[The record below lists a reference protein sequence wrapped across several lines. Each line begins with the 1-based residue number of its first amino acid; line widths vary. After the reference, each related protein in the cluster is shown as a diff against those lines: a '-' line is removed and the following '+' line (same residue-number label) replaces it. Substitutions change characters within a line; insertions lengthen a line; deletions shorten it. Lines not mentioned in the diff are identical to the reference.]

1 MSRNVDRS
9 TLGYLGA
16 DFQLKLVKC
25 FFEDQKY
32 FISIQEIVDQNM
44 FSNEHLRRIVGFM
57 KDRYNF
63 NETVTTY
70 FEMETIIRSKVSD
83 AIALEQLLAYIE
95 KIKEMDLVGMDIVEE
110 ESEKFFKQQ
119 NLTKAINKA
128 QDIIKNGDFS
138 NYYTIEDIVKKAL
151 ETNSKQDFGFRLFDN
166 IETDLKEDYR
176 TAIPTGADKLDKAL
190 YGGLGKGE
198 LGVIVAPPG
207 TGKAQPLTSRVLTP
221 NGYKLMGNMRI
232 GDYVIGGDG
241 LPHKVIGVYP
251 QGIRPV
257 YKVEFSNGTS
267 CECDIDHLW
276 NVNSYYQRRTKKY
289 VKISERNKTNGK
301 KKIAVPDNTFRTLSL
316 RQIIDRGIIKHFDGI
331 MHDRYVFKVPT
342 IMPVEFK
349 SQEVEIDPYLVG
361 YYIGDGCYQRQT
373 ITVGV
378 QDKEALYEQL
388 SPILEN
394 DLHPYFY
401 QDKNCWSF
409 NIVGDTRKKCVS
421 MLGIGTSETKEIPE
435 IYLWNNKDIRIAVL
449 QGLMDSDG
457 TVDKR
462 GHSEFSTKSR
472 KLAEQVQFIVRS
484 LGGYASIKEKNT
496 NYFSKKLNE
505 RVDCGLSYRVSITLC
520 DSSIKLFRL
529 ERKQNRLKYR
539 TKYNEQIYITNVE
552 FVRNDYTQCILVDSD
567 EHLYVTEDF
576 IVTHNT
582 SATTGFAANA
592 AITKT
597 EANNYKGYK
606 VLHFFFEDDEVN
618 VRRKYYGFVTD
629 IDACTLSLP
638 DVRPIAIE
646 RLNADTDVR
655 KMLRENIIGERLS
668 TGEIRASEIKNK
680 IRQHIARGFKPDLII
695 IDYFECIKFEKS
707 DIGDSEWSKEGITMR
722 KLESMAKEFDV
733 AMWVP
738 VQGTR
743 DSIGAEIVGL
753 MQAGGS
759 VKKTQIAHV
768 VITFGQTDEM
778 KTQGKLNVFLGKF
791 RAGRIDKNKFLN
803 VYFNNGTCK
812 FDMSDV
818 DDGNELPFE
827 ERQTNRLNEI
837 ARQTKQTYQQK

>member
-1 MSRNVDRS
+1 MGRNVDRS

-32 FISIQEIVDQNM
+32 FMSIQEIVDQNM

-83 AIALEQLLAYIE
+83 AIALEQLLAHIE

-166 IETDLKEDYR
+166 IESDLKEDYR

-207 TGKAQPLTSRVLTP
+207 IGKS
-221 NGYKLMGNMRI
+221 
-232 GDYVIGGDG
+232 
-241 LPHKVIGVYP
+241 
-251 QGIRPV
+251 
-257 YKVEFSNGTS
+257 
-267 CECDIDHLW
+267 
-276 NVNSYYQRRTKKY
+276 
-289 VKISERNKTNGK
+289 
-301 KKIAVPDNTFRTLSL
+301 
-316 RQIIDRGIIKHFDGI
+316 
-331 MHDRYVFKVPT
+331 
-342 IMPVEFK
+342 
-349 SQEVEIDPYLVG
+349 
-361 YYIGDGCYQRQT
+361 
-373 ITVGV
+373 
-378 QDKEALYEQL
+378 
-388 SPILEN
+388 
-394 DLHPYFY
+394 
-401 QDKNCWSF
+401 
-409 NIVGDTRKKCVS
+409 
-421 MLGIGTSETKEIPE
+421 
-435 IYLWNNKDIRIAVL
+435 
-449 QGLMDSDG
+449 
-457 TVDKR
+457 
-462 GHSEFSTKSR
+462 
-472 KLAEQVQFIVRS
+472 
-484 LGGYASIKEKNT
+484 
-496 NYFSKKLNE
+496 
-505 RVDCGLSYRVSITLC
+505 
-520 DSSIKLFRL
+520 
-529 ERKQNRLKYR
+529 
-539 TKYNEQIYITNVE
+539 
-552 FVRNDYTQCILVDSD
+552 
-567 EHLYVTEDF
+567 
-576 IVTHNT
+576 

-592 AITKT
+592 ATTKA
-597 EANNYKGYK
+597 EANNFNGYK
-606 VLHFFFEDDEVN
+606 VLHFFFEDEEVN
-618 VRRKYYGFVTD
+618 IRRKYYGFVTD

-646 RLNADTDVR
+646 RLNADTDVKR
-655 KMLRENIIGERLS
+655 MLRDNIIGERLS
-668 TGEIRASEIKNK
+668 TGEVRASEIKNK
-680 IRQHIARGFKPDLII
+680 IRQYIARGFKPDLII
-695 IDYFECIKFEKS
+695 IDYFECIKYEKS
-707 DIGDSEWSKEGITMR
+707 DVGDSEWSKEGVTMR
-722 KLESMAKEFDV
+722 KLEAMAKEFDV

-768 VITFGQTDEM
+768 VITMGQTDEM
-778 KTQGKLNVFLGKF
+778 KTQGKINMFLGKF

-803 VYFNNGTCK
+803 VYLNNGTCK
-812 FDMSDV
+812 FDMSET
-818 DDGNELPFE
+818 DDGTELPFE

>member
-1 MSRNVDRS
+1 MERPEKGDRS
-9 TLGYLGA
+9 TLGYLGP

-32 FISIQEIVDQNM
+32 FTSIQEIVDQNM

-83 AIALEQLLAYIE
+83 AIALEQLLAHIE

-166 IETDLKEDYR
+166 IESDLKEDYR

-190 YGGLGKGE
+190 YGGLAKGE

-207 TGKAQPLTSRVLTP
+207 IGKS
-221 NGYKLMGNMRI
+221 
-232 GDYVIGGDG
+232 
-241 LPHKVIGVYP
+241 
-251 QGIRPV
+251 
-257 YKVEFSNGTS
+257 
-267 CECDIDHLW
+267 
-276 NVNSYYQRRTKKY
+276 
-289 VKISERNKTNGK
+289 
-301 KKIAVPDNTFRTLSL
+301 
-316 RQIIDRGIIKHFDGI
+316 
-331 MHDRYVFKVPT
+331 
-342 IMPVEFK
+342 
-349 SQEVEIDPYLVG
+349 
-361 YYIGDGCYQRQT
+361 
-373 ITVGV
+373 
-378 QDKEALYEQL
+378 
-388 SPILEN
+388 
-394 DLHPYFY
+394 
-401 QDKNCWSF
+401 
-409 NIVGDTRKKCVS
+409 
-421 MLGIGTSETKEIPE
+421 
-435 IYLWNNKDIRIAVL
+435 
-449 QGLMDSDG
+449 
-457 TVDKR
+457 
-462 GHSEFSTKSR
+462 
-472 KLAEQVQFIVRS
+472 
-484 LGGYASIKEKNT
+484 
-496 NYFSKKLNE
+496 
-505 RVDCGLSYRVSITLC
+505 
-520 DSSIKLFRL
+520 
-529 ERKQNRLKYR
+529 
-539 TKYNEQIYITNVE
+539 
-552 FVRNDYTQCILVDSD
+552 
-567 EHLYVTEDF
+567 
-576 IVTHNT
+576 

-597 EANNYKGYK
+597 EANNFNGYK
-606 VLHFFFEDDEVN
+606 VLHFFFEDEEVN
-618 VRRKYYGFVTD
+618 IRRKYYGFVTD

-638 DVRPIAIE
+638 DIRPIAIE

-655 KMLRENIIGERLS
+655 RMLRDNIIGERLS

-680 IRQHIARGFKPDLII
+680 IRQYIARGFKPDLII

-722 KLESMAKEFDV
+722 KLESMAKEFNV

-778 KTQGKLNVFLGKF
+778 KTQGKINIFLGKF

-803 VYFNNGTCK
+803 VYLNNGTCK
-812 FDMSDV
+812 FDMSET
-818 DDGNELPFE
+818 DDGTDLPFE
-827 ERQTNRLNEI
+827 ERQSNRLNEI

>member
-32 FISIQEIVDQNM
+32 FTSIQEIVDQNM

-83 AIALEQLLAYIE
+83 AIALEQLLAHIE

-151 ETNSKQDFGFRLFDN
+151 ETNSKQDFGFRLFDS
-166 IETDLKEDYR
+166 IESDLKEDYR

-207 TGKAQPLTSRVLTP
+207 TGK
-221 NGYKLMGNMRI
+221 
-232 GDYVIGGDG
+232 
-241 LPHKVIGVYP
+241 
-251 QGIRPV
+251 
-257 YKVEFSNGTS
+257 
-267 CECDIDHLW
+267 
-276 NVNSYYQRRTKKY
+276 
-289 VKISERNKTNGK
+289 
-301 KKIAVPDNTFRTLSL
+301 
-316 RQIIDRGIIKHFDGI
+316 
-331 MHDRYVFKVPT
+331 
-342 IMPVEFK
+342 
-349 SQEVEIDPYLVG
+349 
-361 YYIGDGCYQRQT
+361 
-373 ITVGV
+373 
-378 QDKEALYEQL
+378 
-388 SPILEN
+388 
-394 DLHPYFY
+394 
-401 QDKNCWSF
+401 
-409 NIVGDTRKKCVS
+409 
-421 MLGIGTSETKEIPE
+421 
-435 IYLWNNKDIRIAVL
+435 
-449 QGLMDSDG
+449 
-457 TVDKR
+457 
-462 GHSEFSTKSR
+462 
-472 KLAEQVQFIVRS
+472 
-484 LGGYASIKEKNT
+484 
-496 NYFSKKLNE
+496 
-505 RVDCGLSYRVSITLC
+505 
-520 DSSIKLFRL
+520 
-529 ERKQNRLKYR
+529 
-539 TKYNEQIYITNVE
+539 
-552 FVRNDYTQCILVDSD
+552 
-567 EHLYVTEDF
+567 
-576 IVTHNT
+576 T

-597 EANNYKGYK
+597 EANNYNGYK

-646 RLNADTDVR
+646 RLNANTDVR
-655 KMLRENIIGERLS
+655 RMLRENIIGERLS

-707 DIGDSEWSKEGITMR
+707 DVGDSEWSKEGITMR

-738 VQGTR
+738 VQGPR

-812 FDMSDV
+812 FDMSDA

>member
-9 TLGYLGA
+9 TLGYLGP

-32 FISIQEIVDQNM
+32 FTSIQEIVDQNM

-70 FEMETIIRSKVSD
+70 FEMETIVRSKVSD
-83 AIALEQLLAYIE
+83 AIALEQLLAHIE
-95 KIKEMDLVGMDIVEE
+95 KIKEMDLAGMDIVEE

-166 IETDLKEDYR
+166 IESDLKEDYR

-190 YGGLGKGE
+190 YGGLAKGE

-207 TGKAQPLTSRVLTP
+207 IGKS
-221 NGYKLMGNMRI
+221 
-232 GDYVIGGDG
+232 
-241 LPHKVIGVYP
+241 
-251 QGIRPV
+251 
-257 YKVEFSNGTS
+257 
-267 CECDIDHLW
+267 
-276 NVNSYYQRRTKKY
+276 
-289 VKISERNKTNGK
+289 
-301 KKIAVPDNTFRTLSL
+301 
-316 RQIIDRGIIKHFDGI
+316 
-331 MHDRYVFKVPT
+331 
-342 IMPVEFK
+342 
-349 SQEVEIDPYLVG
+349 
-361 YYIGDGCYQRQT
+361 
-373 ITVGV
+373 
-378 QDKEALYEQL
+378 
-388 SPILEN
+388 
-394 DLHPYFY
+394 
-401 QDKNCWSF
+401 
-409 NIVGDTRKKCVS
+409 
-421 MLGIGTSETKEIPE
+421 
-435 IYLWNNKDIRIAVL
+435 
-449 QGLMDSDG
+449 
-457 TVDKR
+457 
-462 GHSEFSTKSR
+462 
-472 KLAEQVQFIVRS
+472 
-484 LGGYASIKEKNT
+484 
-496 NYFSKKLNE
+496 
-505 RVDCGLSYRVSITLC
+505 
-520 DSSIKLFRL
+520 
-529 ERKQNRLKYR
+529 
-539 TKYNEQIYITNVE
+539 
-552 FVRNDYTQCILVDSD
+552 
-567 EHLYVTEDF
+567 
-576 IVTHNT
+576 

-597 EANNYKGYK
+597 EANNFNGYK
-606 VLHFFFEDDEVN
+606 VLHFFFEDEEVN
-618 VRRKYYGFVTD
+618 IRRKYYGFVTD

-638 DVRPIAIE
+638 DIRPIAIE

-655 KMLRENIIGERLS
+655 RMLRDNIIGERLS

-680 IRQHIARGFKPDLII
+680 IRQYIARGFKPDLII

-722 KLESMAKEFDV
+722 KLESMAKEFNV

-778 KTQGKLNVFLGKF
+778 KTQGKINIFLGKF

-803 VYFNNGTCK
+803 VYLNNGTCK
-812 FDMSDV
+812 FDMSET
-818 DDGNELPFE
+818 DDGTDLPFE
-827 ERQTNRLNEI
+827 ERQSNRLNEI

>member
-9 TLGYLGA
+9 TLGYLGP

-32 FISIQEIVDQNM
+32 FTSIQEIVDQNM

-83 AIALEQLLAYIE
+83 AIALEQLLAHIE

-166 IETDLKEDYR
+166 IESDLKEDYR

-190 YGGLGKGE
+190 YGGLAKGE

-207 TGKAQPLTSRVLTP
+207 IGKS
-221 NGYKLMGNMRI
+221 
-232 GDYVIGGDG
+232 
-241 LPHKVIGVYP
+241 
-251 QGIRPV
+251 
-257 YKVEFSNGTS
+257 
-267 CECDIDHLW
+267 
-276 NVNSYYQRRTKKY
+276 
-289 VKISERNKTNGK
+289 
-301 KKIAVPDNTFRTLSL
+301 
-316 RQIIDRGIIKHFDGI
+316 
-331 MHDRYVFKVPT
+331 
-342 IMPVEFK
+342 
-349 SQEVEIDPYLVG
+349 
-361 YYIGDGCYQRQT
+361 
-373 ITVGV
+373 
-378 QDKEALYEQL
+378 
-388 SPILEN
+388 
-394 DLHPYFY
+394 
-401 QDKNCWSF
+401 
-409 NIVGDTRKKCVS
+409 
-421 MLGIGTSETKEIPE
+421 
-435 IYLWNNKDIRIAVL
+435 
-449 QGLMDSDG
+449 
-457 TVDKR
+457 
-462 GHSEFSTKSR
+462 
-472 KLAEQVQFIVRS
+472 
-484 LGGYASIKEKNT
+484 
-496 NYFSKKLNE
+496 
-505 RVDCGLSYRVSITLC
+505 
-520 DSSIKLFRL
+520 
-529 ERKQNRLKYR
+529 
-539 TKYNEQIYITNVE
+539 
-552 FVRNDYTQCILVDSD
+552 
-567 EHLYVTEDF
+567 
-576 IVTHNT
+576 

-597 EANNYKGYK
+597 EANNFNGYK
-606 VLHFFFEDDEVN
+606 VLHFFFEDEEVN
-618 VRRKYYGFVTD
+618 IRRKYYGFVTD

-638 DVRPIAIE
+638 DIRPIAIE

-655 KMLRENIIGERLS
+655 RMLRDNIIGERLS

-680 IRQHIARGFKPDLII
+680 IRQYIARGFKPDLII

-722 KLESMAKEFDV
+722 KLESMAKEFNV

-778 KTQGKLNVFLGKF
+778 KIQGKINIFLGKF

-803 VYFNNGTCK
+803 VYLNNGTCK
-812 FDMSDV
+812 FDMSET
-818 DDGNELPFE
+818 DDGTDLPFE
-827 ERQTNRLNEI
+827 ERQSNRLNEI

>member
-9 TLGYLGA
+9 TLGYLGP

-32 FISIQEIVDQNM
+32 FTSIQEIVDQNM

-83 AIALEQLLAYIE
+83 AIALEQLLAHIE
-95 KIKEMDLVGMDIVEE
+95 KIKEMDLAGMDIVEE

-166 IETDLKEDYR
+166 IESDLKEDYR

-190 YGGLGKGE
+190 YGGLAKGE

-207 TGKAQPLTSRVLTP
+207 IGKS
-221 NGYKLMGNMRI
+221 
-232 GDYVIGGDG
+232 
-241 LPHKVIGVYP
+241 
-251 QGIRPV
+251 
-257 YKVEFSNGTS
+257 
-267 CECDIDHLW
+267 
-276 NVNSYYQRRTKKY
+276 
-289 VKISERNKTNGK
+289 
-301 KKIAVPDNTFRTLSL
+301 
-316 RQIIDRGIIKHFDGI
+316 
-331 MHDRYVFKVPT
+331 
-342 IMPVEFK
+342 
-349 SQEVEIDPYLVG
+349 
-361 YYIGDGCYQRQT
+361 
-373 ITVGV
+373 
-378 QDKEALYEQL
+378 
-388 SPILEN
+388 
-394 DLHPYFY
+394 
-401 QDKNCWSF
+401 
-409 NIVGDTRKKCVS
+409 
-421 MLGIGTSETKEIPE
+421 
-435 IYLWNNKDIRIAVL
+435 
-449 QGLMDSDG
+449 
-457 TVDKR
+457 
-462 GHSEFSTKSR
+462 
-472 KLAEQVQFIVRS
+472 
-484 LGGYASIKEKNT
+484 
-496 NYFSKKLNE
+496 
-505 RVDCGLSYRVSITLC
+505 
-520 DSSIKLFRL
+520 
-529 ERKQNRLKYR
+529 
-539 TKYNEQIYITNVE
+539 
-552 FVRNDYTQCILVDSD
+552 
-567 EHLYVTEDF
+567 
-576 IVTHNT
+576 

-597 EANNYKGYK
+597 EANTFNGYK
-606 VLHFFFEDDEVN
+606 VLHFFFEDEEVN
-618 VRRKYYGFVTD
+618 IRRKYYGFVTD

-638 DVRPIAIE
+638 DIRPIAIE

-655 KMLRENIIGERLS
+655 RMLRDNIIGERLS

-680 IRQHIARGFKPDLII
+680 IRQYIARGFKPDLII
-695 IDYFECIKFEKS
+695 IDYFECIKFQKS

-722 KLESMAKEFDV
+722 KLESMAKEFNV

-778 KTQGKLNVFLGKF
+778 KTQGKINIFLGKF

-803 VYFNNGTCK
+803 VYLNNGTCK
-812 FDMSDV
+812 FDMSET
-818 DDGNELPFE
+818 DDGTDLPFE
-827 ERQTNRLNEI
+827 ERQSNRLNEI

>member
-32 FISIQEIVDQNM
+32 FTSIQEIVDQNM

-83 AIALEQLLAYIE
+83 AIALEQLLAHIE

-151 ETNSKQDFGFRLFDN
+151 ETNSKQDFGFRLFDS
-166 IETDLKEDYR
+166 IESDLKEDYR

-207 TGKAQPLTSRVLTP
+207 TGK
-221 NGYKLMGNMRI
+221 
-232 GDYVIGGDG
+232 
-241 LPHKVIGVYP
+241 
-251 QGIRPV
+251 
-257 YKVEFSNGTS
+257 
-267 CECDIDHLW
+267 
-276 NVNSYYQRRTKKY
+276 
-289 VKISERNKTNGK
+289 
-301 KKIAVPDNTFRTLSL
+301 
-316 RQIIDRGIIKHFDGI
+316 
-331 MHDRYVFKVPT
+331 
-342 IMPVEFK
+342 
-349 SQEVEIDPYLVG
+349 
-361 YYIGDGCYQRQT
+361 
-373 ITVGV
+373 
-378 QDKEALYEQL
+378 
-388 SPILEN
+388 
-394 DLHPYFY
+394 
-401 QDKNCWSF
+401 
-409 NIVGDTRKKCVS
+409 
-421 MLGIGTSETKEIPE
+421 
-435 IYLWNNKDIRIAVL
+435 
-449 QGLMDSDG
+449 
-457 TVDKR
+457 
-462 GHSEFSTKSR
+462 
-472 KLAEQVQFIVRS
+472 
-484 LGGYASIKEKNT
+484 
-496 NYFSKKLNE
+496 
-505 RVDCGLSYRVSITLC
+505 
-520 DSSIKLFRL
+520 
-529 ERKQNRLKYR
+529 
-539 TKYNEQIYITNVE
+539 
-552 FVRNDYTQCILVDSD
+552 
-567 EHLYVTEDF
+567 
-576 IVTHNT
+576 T

-597 EANNYKGYK
+597 EANNYNGYK

-646 RLNADTDVR
+646 RLNANTDVR
-655 KMLRENIIGERLS
+655 RMLRENIIGERLS

-707 DIGDSEWSKEGITMR
+707 DVGDSEWSKEGITMR

-812 FDMSDV
+812 FDMSDA

>member
-9 TLGYLGA
+9 TLGYLGP

-32 FISIQEIVDQNM
+32 FTSIQEIVDQNM

-83 AIALEQLLAYIE
+83 AIALEQLLAHIE

-166 IETDLKEDYR
+166 IESDLKEDYR

-190 YGGLGKGE
+190 YGGLAKGE

-207 TGKAQPLTSRVLTP
+207 IGKS
-221 NGYKLMGNMRI
+221 
-232 GDYVIGGDG
+232 
-241 LPHKVIGVYP
+241 
-251 QGIRPV
+251 
-257 YKVEFSNGTS
+257 
-267 CECDIDHLW
+267 
-276 NVNSYYQRRTKKY
+276 
-289 VKISERNKTNGK
+289 
-301 KKIAVPDNTFRTLSL
+301 
-316 RQIIDRGIIKHFDGI
+316 
-331 MHDRYVFKVPT
+331 
-342 IMPVEFK
+342 
-349 SQEVEIDPYLVG
+349 
-361 YYIGDGCYQRQT
+361 
-373 ITVGV
+373 
-378 QDKEALYEQL
+378 
-388 SPILEN
+388 
-394 DLHPYFY
+394 
-401 QDKNCWSF
+401 
-409 NIVGDTRKKCVS
+409 
-421 MLGIGTSETKEIPE
+421 
-435 IYLWNNKDIRIAVL
+435 
-449 QGLMDSDG
+449 
-457 TVDKR
+457 
-462 GHSEFSTKSR
+462 
-472 KLAEQVQFIVRS
+472 
-484 LGGYASIKEKNT
+484 
-496 NYFSKKLNE
+496 
-505 RVDCGLSYRVSITLC
+505 
-520 DSSIKLFRL
+520 
-529 ERKQNRLKYR
+529 
-539 TKYNEQIYITNVE
+539 
-552 FVRNDYTQCILVDSD
+552 
-567 EHLYVTEDF
+567 
-576 IVTHNT
+576 

-597 EANNYKGYK
+597 ETNNFNGYK
-606 VLHFFFEDDEVN
+606 VLHFFFEDEEVN
-618 VRRKYYGFVTD
+618 IRRKYYGFVTD

-638 DVRPIAIE
+638 DIRPIAIE

-655 KMLRENIIGERLS
+655 RMLRDNIIGERLS

-680 IRQHIARGFKPDLII
+680 IRQYIARGFKPDLII

-722 KLESMAKEFDV
+722 KLESMAKEFNV

-778 KTQGKLNVFLGKF
+778 KTQGKINVFLGKF

-803 VYFNNGTCK
+803 VYLNNGTCK
-812 FDMSDV
+812 FDMSET
-818 DDGNELPFE
+818 DDGTDLPFE
-827 ERQTNRLNEI
+827 ERQSNRLNEI

>member
-9 TLGYLGA
+9 TLGYLGP

-32 FISIQEIVDQNM
+32 FTSIQEIVDQNM

-83 AIALEQLLAYIE
+83 AIALEQLLAHIE
-95 KIKEMDLVGMDIVEE
+95 KIKEMDLAGMDIVEE

-138 NYYTIEDIVKKAL
+138 NYYAIEDIVKKAL

-166 IETDLKEDYR
+166 IESDLKEDYR

-190 YGGLGKGE
+190 YGGLAKGE

-207 TGKAQPLTSRVLTP
+207 IGKS
-221 NGYKLMGNMRI
+221 
-232 GDYVIGGDG
+232 
-241 LPHKVIGVYP
+241 
-251 QGIRPV
+251 
-257 YKVEFSNGTS
+257 
-267 CECDIDHLW
+267 
-276 NVNSYYQRRTKKY
+276 
-289 VKISERNKTNGK
+289 
-301 KKIAVPDNTFRTLSL
+301 
-316 RQIIDRGIIKHFDGI
+316 
-331 MHDRYVFKVPT
+331 
-342 IMPVEFK
+342 
-349 SQEVEIDPYLVG
+349 
-361 YYIGDGCYQRQT
+361 
-373 ITVGV
+373 
-378 QDKEALYEQL
+378 
-388 SPILEN
+388 
-394 DLHPYFY
+394 
-401 QDKNCWSF
+401 
-409 NIVGDTRKKCVS
+409 
-421 MLGIGTSETKEIPE
+421 
-435 IYLWNNKDIRIAVL
+435 
-449 QGLMDSDG
+449 
-457 TVDKR
+457 
-462 GHSEFSTKSR
+462 
-472 KLAEQVQFIVRS
+472 
-484 LGGYASIKEKNT
+484 
-496 NYFSKKLNE
+496 
-505 RVDCGLSYRVSITLC
+505 
-520 DSSIKLFRL
+520 
-529 ERKQNRLKYR
+529 
-539 TKYNEQIYITNVE
+539 
-552 FVRNDYTQCILVDSD
+552 
-567 EHLYVTEDF
+567 
-576 IVTHNT
+576 

-597 EANNYKGYK
+597 EANNFNGYK
-606 VLHFFFEDDEVN
+606 VLHFFFEDEEVN
-618 VRRKYYGFVTD
+618 IRRKYYGFVTD

-638 DVRPIAIE
+638 DIRPIAIE

-655 KMLRENIIGERLS
+655 RMLRDNIIGERLS

-680 IRQHIARGFKPDLII
+680 IRQYIARGFKPDLII

-722 KLESMAKEFDV
+722 KLESMAKEFNV

-778 KTQGKLNVFLGKF
+778 KTQGKINIFLGKF

-803 VYFNNGTCK
+803 VYLNNGTCK
-812 FDMSDV
+812 FDMSET
-818 DDGNELPFE
+818 DDGTDLPFE
-827 ERQTNRLNEI
+827 ERQSNRLNEI

>member
-32 FISIQEIVDQNM
+32 FISIQEIIDQNM

-151 ETNSKQDFGFRLFDN
+151 ETNSKQDFGFRLFEN

-207 TGKAQPLTSRVLTP
+207 TGK
-221 NGYKLMGNMRI
+221 
-232 GDYVIGGDG
+232 
-241 LPHKVIGVYP
+241 
-251 QGIRPV
+251 
-257 YKVEFSNGTS
+257 
-267 CECDIDHLW
+267 
-276 NVNSYYQRRTKKY
+276 
-289 VKISERNKTNGK
+289 
-301 KKIAVPDNTFRTLSL
+301 
-316 RQIIDRGIIKHFDGI
+316 
-331 MHDRYVFKVPT
+331 
-342 IMPVEFK
+342 
-349 SQEVEIDPYLVG
+349 
-361 YYIGDGCYQRQT
+361 
-373 ITVGV
+373 
-378 QDKEALYEQL
+378 
-388 SPILEN
+388 
-394 DLHPYFY
+394 
-401 QDKNCWSF
+401 
-409 NIVGDTRKKCVS
+409 
-421 MLGIGTSETKEIPE
+421 
-435 IYLWNNKDIRIAVL
+435 
-449 QGLMDSDG
+449 
-457 TVDKR
+457 
-462 GHSEFSTKSR
+462 
-472 KLAEQVQFIVRS
+472 
-484 LGGYASIKEKNT
+484 
-496 NYFSKKLNE
+496 
-505 RVDCGLSYRVSITLC
+505 
-520 DSSIKLFRL
+520 
-529 ERKQNRLKYR
+529 
-539 TKYNEQIYITNVE
+539 
-552 FVRNDYTQCILVDSD
+552 
-567 EHLYVTEDF
+567 
-576 IVTHNT
+576 T

-597 EANNYKGYK
+597 EANNYNGYK

>member
-9 TLGYLGA
+9 TLGYLGP

-32 FISIQEIVDQNM
+32 FTSIQEIVDQNM

-83 AIALEQLLAYIE
+83 AIALEQLLAHIE

-166 IETDLKEDYR
+166 IESDLKEDYR

-190 YGGLGKGE
+190 YGGLAKGE

-207 TGKAQPLTSRVLTP
+207 IGKS
-221 NGYKLMGNMRI
+221 
-232 GDYVIGGDG
+232 
-241 LPHKVIGVYP
+241 
-251 QGIRPV
+251 
-257 YKVEFSNGTS
+257 
-267 CECDIDHLW
+267 
-276 NVNSYYQRRTKKY
+276 
-289 VKISERNKTNGK
+289 
-301 KKIAVPDNTFRTLSL
+301 
-316 RQIIDRGIIKHFDGI
+316 
-331 MHDRYVFKVPT
+331 
-342 IMPVEFK
+342 
-349 SQEVEIDPYLVG
+349 
-361 YYIGDGCYQRQT
+361 
-373 ITVGV
+373 
-378 QDKEALYEQL
+378 
-388 SPILEN
+388 
-394 DLHPYFY
+394 
-401 QDKNCWSF
+401 
-409 NIVGDTRKKCVS
+409 
-421 MLGIGTSETKEIPE
+421 
-435 IYLWNNKDIRIAVL
+435 
-449 QGLMDSDG
+449 
-457 TVDKR
+457 
-462 GHSEFSTKSR
+462 
-472 KLAEQVQFIVRS
+472 
-484 LGGYASIKEKNT
+484 
-496 NYFSKKLNE
+496 
-505 RVDCGLSYRVSITLC
+505 
-520 DSSIKLFRL
+520 
-529 ERKQNRLKYR
+529 
-539 TKYNEQIYITNVE
+539 
-552 FVRNDYTQCILVDSD
+552 
-567 EHLYVTEDF
+567 
-576 IVTHNT
+576 

-597 EANNYKGYK
+597 EANNFNGYK
-606 VLHFFFEDDEVN
+606 VLHFFFEDEEVN
-618 VRRKYYGFVTD
+618 IRRKYYGFVTD

-638 DVRPIAIE
+638 DIRPIAIE

-655 KMLRENIIGERLS
+655 RMLRDNIIGERLS
-668 TGEIRASEIKNK
+668 TGEIRASDIKNK
-680 IRQHIARGFKPDLII
+680 IRQYIARGFKPDLII

-722 KLESMAKEFDV
+722 KLESMAKEFNV

-778 KTQGKLNVFLGKF
+778 KTQGKINIFLGKF

-803 VYFNNGTCK
+803 VYLNNGTCK
-812 FDMSDV
+812 FDMSET
-818 DDGNELPFE
+818 DDGTDLPFE
-827 ERQTNRLNEI
+827 ERQSNRLNEI

>member
-1 MSRNVDRS
+1 MSCNVDRS
-9 TLGYLGA
+9 TLGYLGP

-32 FISIQEIVDQNM
+32 FTSIQEIVDQNM

-83 AIALEQLLAYIE
+83 AIALEQLLAHIE

-166 IETDLKEDYR
+166 IESDLKEDYR

-190 YGGLGKGE
+190 YGGLAKGE

-207 TGKAQPLTSRVLTP
+207 IGKS
-221 NGYKLMGNMRI
+221 
-232 GDYVIGGDG
+232 
-241 LPHKVIGVYP
+241 
-251 QGIRPV
+251 
-257 YKVEFSNGTS
+257 
-267 CECDIDHLW
+267 
-276 NVNSYYQRRTKKY
+276 
-289 VKISERNKTNGK
+289 
-301 KKIAVPDNTFRTLSL
+301 
-316 RQIIDRGIIKHFDGI
+316 
-331 MHDRYVFKVPT
+331 
-342 IMPVEFK
+342 
-349 SQEVEIDPYLVG
+349 
-361 YYIGDGCYQRQT
+361 
-373 ITVGV
+373 
-378 QDKEALYEQL
+378 
-388 SPILEN
+388 
-394 DLHPYFY
+394 
-401 QDKNCWSF
+401 
-409 NIVGDTRKKCVS
+409 
-421 MLGIGTSETKEIPE
+421 
-435 IYLWNNKDIRIAVL
+435 
-449 QGLMDSDG
+449 
-457 TVDKR
+457 
-462 GHSEFSTKSR
+462 
-472 KLAEQVQFIVRS
+472 
-484 LGGYASIKEKNT
+484 
-496 NYFSKKLNE
+496 
-505 RVDCGLSYRVSITLC
+505 
-520 DSSIKLFRL
+520 
-529 ERKQNRLKYR
+529 
-539 TKYNEQIYITNVE
+539 
-552 FVRNDYTQCILVDSD
+552 
-567 EHLYVTEDF
+567 
-576 IVTHNT
+576 

-597 EANNYKGYK
+597 EANNFNGYK
-606 VLHFFFEDDEVN
+606 VLHFFFEDEEVN
-618 VRRKYYGFVTD
+618 IRRKYYGFVTD

-638 DVRPIAIE
+638 DIRPIAIE

-655 KMLRENIIGERLS
+655 RMLRDNIIGERLS

-680 IRQHIARGFKPDLII
+680 IRQYIARGFKPDLII

-722 KLESMAKEFDV
+722 KLESMAKEFNV

-778 KTQGKLNVFLGKF
+778 KTQGKINIFLGKF

-803 VYFNNGTCK
+803 VYLNNGTCK
-812 FDMSDV
+812 FDMSET
-818 DDGNELPFE
+818 DDGTDLPFE
-827 ERQTNRLNEI
+827 ERQSNRLNEI

>member
-9 TLGYLGA
+9 TLGYLGP

-32 FISIQEIVDQNM
+32 FTSIQEIVDQNM

-63 NETVTTY
+63 TETVTTY

-83 AIALEQLLAYIE
+83 AIALEQLLAHIE

-166 IETDLKEDYR
+166 IESDLKEDYR

-190 YGGLGKGE
+190 YGGLAKGE

-207 TGKAQPLTSRVLTP
+207 IGKS
-221 NGYKLMGNMRI
+221 
-232 GDYVIGGDG
+232 
-241 LPHKVIGVYP
+241 
-251 QGIRPV
+251 
-257 YKVEFSNGTS
+257 
-267 CECDIDHLW
+267 
-276 NVNSYYQRRTKKY
+276 
-289 VKISERNKTNGK
+289 
-301 KKIAVPDNTFRTLSL
+301 
-316 RQIIDRGIIKHFDGI
+316 
-331 MHDRYVFKVPT
+331 
-342 IMPVEFK
+342 
-349 SQEVEIDPYLVG
+349 
-361 YYIGDGCYQRQT
+361 
-373 ITVGV
+373 
-378 QDKEALYEQL
+378 
-388 SPILEN
+388 
-394 DLHPYFY
+394 
-401 QDKNCWSF
+401 
-409 NIVGDTRKKCVS
+409 
-421 MLGIGTSETKEIPE
+421 
-435 IYLWNNKDIRIAVL
+435 
-449 QGLMDSDG
+449 
-457 TVDKR
+457 
-462 GHSEFSTKSR
+462 
-472 KLAEQVQFIVRS
+472 
-484 LGGYASIKEKNT
+484 
-496 NYFSKKLNE
+496 
-505 RVDCGLSYRVSITLC
+505 
-520 DSSIKLFRL
+520 
-529 ERKQNRLKYR
+529 
-539 TKYNEQIYITNVE
+539 
-552 FVRNDYTQCILVDSD
+552 
-567 EHLYVTEDF
+567 
-576 IVTHNT
+576 

-597 EANNYKGYK
+597 EANNFNGYK
-606 VLHFFFEDDEVN
+606 VLHFFFEDEEVN
-618 VRRKYYGFVTD
+618 IRRKYYGFVTD

-638 DVRPIAIE
+638 DIRPIAIE

-655 KMLRENIIGERLS
+655 RMLRDNIIGERLS

-680 IRQHIARGFKPDLII
+680 IRQYIARGFKPDLII

-722 KLESMAKEFDV
+722 KLESMAKEFNV

-778 KTQGKLNVFLGKF
+778 KTQGKINIFLGKF

-803 VYFNNGTCK
+803 VYLNNGTCK
-812 FDMSDV
+812 FDMSET
-818 DDGNELPFE
+818 DDGTDLPFE
-827 ERQTNRLNEI
+827 ERQSNRLNEI

>member
-32 FISIQEIVDQNM
+32 FTSIQEIVDQNM

-83 AIALEQLLAYIE
+83 AIALEQLLAHLE

-207 TGKAQPLTSRVLTP
+207 TGK
-221 NGYKLMGNMRI
+221 
-232 GDYVIGGDG
+232 
-241 LPHKVIGVYP
+241 
-251 QGIRPV
+251 
-257 YKVEFSNGTS
+257 
-267 CECDIDHLW
+267 
-276 NVNSYYQRRTKKY
+276 
-289 VKISERNKTNGK
+289 
-301 KKIAVPDNTFRTLSL
+301 
-316 RQIIDRGIIKHFDGI
+316 
-331 MHDRYVFKVPT
+331 
-342 IMPVEFK
+342 
-349 SQEVEIDPYLVG
+349 
-361 YYIGDGCYQRQT
+361 
-373 ITVGV
+373 
-378 QDKEALYEQL
+378 
-388 SPILEN
+388 
-394 DLHPYFY
+394 
-401 QDKNCWSF
+401 
-409 NIVGDTRKKCVS
+409 
-421 MLGIGTSETKEIPE
+421 
-435 IYLWNNKDIRIAVL
+435 
-449 QGLMDSDG
+449 
-457 TVDKR
+457 
-462 GHSEFSTKSR
+462 
-472 KLAEQVQFIVRS
+472 
-484 LGGYASIKEKNT
+484 
-496 NYFSKKLNE
+496 
-505 RVDCGLSYRVSITLC
+505 
-520 DSSIKLFRL
+520 
-529 ERKQNRLKYR
+529 
-539 TKYNEQIYITNVE
+539 
-552 FVRNDYTQCILVDSD
+552 
-567 EHLYVTEDF
+567 
-576 IVTHNT
+576 T

-597 EANNYKGYK
+597 EANNYNGYK

-707 DIGDSEWSKEGITMR
+707 DVGDSEWSKEGITMR

-812 FDMSDV
+812 FDMSDA

-827 ERQTNRLNEI
+827 EKQTNRLNEI

>member
-1 MSRNVDRS
+1 MGRNVDRS
-9 TLGYLGA
+9 TLGYLGV

-32 FISIQEIVDQNM
+32 FTSIQEIIDQNM

-83 AIALEQLLAYIE
+83 AIALEQLLAHLE

-166 IETDLKEDYR
+166 IESDLKEDYR

-207 TGKAQPLTSRVLTP
+207 IGKS
-221 NGYKLMGNMRI
+221 
-232 GDYVIGGDG
+232 
-241 LPHKVIGVYP
+241 
-251 QGIRPV
+251 
-257 YKVEFSNGTS
+257 
-267 CECDIDHLW
+267 
-276 NVNSYYQRRTKKY
+276 
-289 VKISERNKTNGK
+289 
-301 KKIAVPDNTFRTLSL
+301 
-316 RQIIDRGIIKHFDGI
+316 
-331 MHDRYVFKVPT
+331 
-342 IMPVEFK
+342 
-349 SQEVEIDPYLVG
+349 
-361 YYIGDGCYQRQT
+361 
-373 ITVGV
+373 
-378 QDKEALYEQL
+378 
-388 SPILEN
+388 
-394 DLHPYFY
+394 
-401 QDKNCWSF
+401 
-409 NIVGDTRKKCVS
+409 
-421 MLGIGTSETKEIPE
+421 
-435 IYLWNNKDIRIAVL
+435 
-449 QGLMDSDG
+449 
-457 TVDKR
+457 
-462 GHSEFSTKSR
+462 
-472 KLAEQVQFIVRS
+472 
-484 LGGYASIKEKNT
+484 
-496 NYFSKKLNE
+496 
-505 RVDCGLSYRVSITLC
+505 
-520 DSSIKLFRL
+520 
-529 ERKQNRLKYR
+529 
-539 TKYNEQIYITNVE
+539 
-552 FVRNDYTQCILVDSD
+552 
-567 EHLYVTEDF
+567 
-576 IVTHNT
+576 

-597 EANNYKGYK
+597 EANNFNGYK
-606 VLHFFFEDDEVN
+606 VLHFFFEDEEVN
-618 VRRKYYGFVTD
+618 IRRKYYGFVTD

-646 RLNADTDVR
+646 RLNADTDVKR
-655 KMLRENIIGERLS
+655 MLRENIIGERLS

-680 IRQHIARGFKPDLII
+680 IRQYIARGFKPDLVI

-707 DIGDSEWSKEGITMR
+707 DVGDSEWSKEGITMR

-778 KTQGKLNVFLGKF
+778 KTQGKINVFLGKF

-803 VYFNNGTCK
+803 VYLNNGTCK
-812 FDMSDV
+812 FDMSET
-818 DDGNELPFE
+818 DDGTDLPFE

>member
-9 TLGYLGA
+9 TLGYLGP

-32 FISIQEIVDQNM
+32 FTSIQEIVDQNM

-83 AIALEQLLAYIE
+83 AIALEQLLAHIE
-95 KIKEMDLVGMDIVEE
+95 KIKEMDLAGMDIVEE

-166 IETDLKEDYR
+166 IESDLKEDYR

-190 YGGLGKGE
+190 YGGLAKGE

-207 TGKAQPLTSRVLTP
+207 IGKS
-221 NGYKLMGNMRI
+221 
-232 GDYVIGGDG
+232 
-241 LPHKVIGVYP
+241 
-251 QGIRPV
+251 
-257 YKVEFSNGTS
+257 
-267 CECDIDHLW
+267 
-276 NVNSYYQRRTKKY
+276 
-289 VKISERNKTNGK
+289 
-301 KKIAVPDNTFRTLSL
+301 
-316 RQIIDRGIIKHFDGI
+316 
-331 MHDRYVFKVPT
+331 
-342 IMPVEFK
+342 
-349 SQEVEIDPYLVG
+349 
-361 YYIGDGCYQRQT
+361 
-373 ITVGV
+373 
-378 QDKEALYEQL
+378 
-388 SPILEN
+388 
-394 DLHPYFY
+394 
-401 QDKNCWSF
+401 
-409 NIVGDTRKKCVS
+409 
-421 MLGIGTSETKEIPE
+421 
-435 IYLWNNKDIRIAVL
+435 
-449 QGLMDSDG
+449 
-457 TVDKR
+457 
-462 GHSEFSTKSR
+462 
-472 KLAEQVQFIVRS
+472 
-484 LGGYASIKEKNT
+484 
-496 NYFSKKLNE
+496 
-505 RVDCGLSYRVSITLC
+505 
-520 DSSIKLFRL
+520 
-529 ERKQNRLKYR
+529 
-539 TKYNEQIYITNVE
+539 
-552 FVRNDYTQCILVDSD
+552 
-567 EHLYVTEDF
+567 
-576 IVTHNT
+576 

-597 EANNYKGYK
+597 EANNFNGYK
-606 VLHFFFEDDEVN
+606 VLHFFFEDEEVN
-618 VRRKYYGFVTD
+618 IRRKYYGFVTD

-638 DVRPIAIE
+638 DIRPIAIE

-655 KMLRENIIGERLS
+655 RMLRDNIIGERLS

-680 IRQHIARGFKPDLII
+680 IRQYIARGFKPDLII

-722 KLESMAKEFDV
+722 KLESMAKEFNV

-778 KTQGKLNVFLGKF
+778 KTQGKINIFLGKF

-803 VYFNNGTCK
+803 VYLNNGTCK
-812 FDMSDV
+812 FDMSET
-818 DDGNELPFE
+818 DDGTDLPFE
-827 ERQTNRLNEI
+827 ERQSNRLNEI

>member
-9 TLGYLGA
+9 TLGYLGP

-32 FISIQEIVDQNM
+32 FTSIQEIVDQNM

-83 AIALEQLLAYIE
+83 AIALEQLLAHIE

-166 IETDLKEDYR
+166 IESDLKEDYR

-190 YGGLGKGE
+190 YGGLAKGE

-207 TGKAQPLTSRVLTP
+207 IGKS
-221 NGYKLMGNMRI
+221 
-232 GDYVIGGDG
+232 
-241 LPHKVIGVYP
+241 
-251 QGIRPV
+251 
-257 YKVEFSNGTS
+257 
-267 CECDIDHLW
+267 
-276 NVNSYYQRRTKKY
+276 
-289 VKISERNKTNGK
+289 
-301 KKIAVPDNTFRTLSL
+301 
-316 RQIIDRGIIKHFDGI
+316 
-331 MHDRYVFKVPT
+331 
-342 IMPVEFK
+342 
-349 SQEVEIDPYLVG
+349 
-361 YYIGDGCYQRQT
+361 
-373 ITVGV
+373 
-378 QDKEALYEQL
+378 
-388 SPILEN
+388 
-394 DLHPYFY
+394 
-401 QDKNCWSF
+401 
-409 NIVGDTRKKCVS
+409 
-421 MLGIGTSETKEIPE
+421 
-435 IYLWNNKDIRIAVL
+435 
-449 QGLMDSDG
+449 
-457 TVDKR
+457 
-462 GHSEFSTKSR
+462 
-472 KLAEQVQFIVRS
+472 
-484 LGGYASIKEKNT
+484 
-496 NYFSKKLNE
+496 
-505 RVDCGLSYRVSITLC
+505 
-520 DSSIKLFRL
+520 
-529 ERKQNRLKYR
+529 
-539 TKYNEQIYITNVE
+539 
-552 FVRNDYTQCILVDSD
+552 
-567 EHLYVTEDF
+567 
-576 IVTHNT
+576 

-597 EANNYKGYK
+597 EANNFNGYK
-606 VLHFFFEDDEVN
+606 VLHFFFEDEEVN
-618 VRRKYYGFVTD
+618 IRRKYYGFVTD

-638 DVRPIAIE
+638 DIRPIAIE

-655 KMLRENIIGERLS
+655 RMLRDNIIGERLS

-680 IRQHIARGFKPDLII
+680 IRQYIARGFKPDLII

-722 KLESMAKEFDV
+722 KLESMAKEFNV

-778 KTQGKLNVFLGKF
+778 KTQGKINVFLGKF

-803 VYFNNGTCK
+803 VYLNNGTCK
-812 FDMSDV
+812 FDMSET
-818 DDGNELPFE
+818 DDGTDLPFE
-827 ERQTNRLNEI
+827 ERQSNRLNEI

>member
-9 TLGYLGA
+9 TLGYLGP

-32 FISIQEIVDQNM
+32 FTSIQEIVDQNM

-83 AIALEQLLAYIE
+83 AIALEQLLAHIE

-166 IETDLKEDYR
+166 IESDLKEDYR

-190 YGGLGKGE
+190 YGGLAKGE

-207 TGKAQPLTSRVLTP
+207 IGKS
-221 NGYKLMGNMRI
+221 
-232 GDYVIGGDG
+232 
-241 LPHKVIGVYP
+241 
-251 QGIRPV
+251 
-257 YKVEFSNGTS
+257 
-267 CECDIDHLW
+267 
-276 NVNSYYQRRTKKY
+276 
-289 VKISERNKTNGK
+289 
-301 KKIAVPDNTFRTLSL
+301 
-316 RQIIDRGIIKHFDGI
+316 
-331 MHDRYVFKVPT
+331 
-342 IMPVEFK
+342 
-349 SQEVEIDPYLVG
+349 
-361 YYIGDGCYQRQT
+361 
-373 ITVGV
+373 
-378 QDKEALYEQL
+378 
-388 SPILEN
+388 
-394 DLHPYFY
+394 
-401 QDKNCWSF
+401 
-409 NIVGDTRKKCVS
+409 
-421 MLGIGTSETKEIPE
+421 
-435 IYLWNNKDIRIAVL
+435 
-449 QGLMDSDG
+449 
-457 TVDKR
+457 
-462 GHSEFSTKSR
+462 
-472 KLAEQVQFIVRS
+472 
-484 LGGYASIKEKNT
+484 
-496 NYFSKKLNE
+496 
-505 RVDCGLSYRVSITLC
+505 
-520 DSSIKLFRL
+520 
-529 ERKQNRLKYR
+529 
-539 TKYNEQIYITNVE
+539 
-552 FVRNDYTQCILVDSD
+552 
-567 EHLYVTEDF
+567 
-576 IVTHNT
+576 

-597 EANNYKGYK
+597 EANNFNGYK
-606 VLHFFFEDDEVN
+606 VLHFFFEDEEVN
-618 VRRKYYGFVTD
+618 IRRKYYGFVTD

-638 DVRPIAIE
+638 DIRLIAIE

-655 KMLRENIIGERLS
+655 RMLRDNIIGERLS

-680 IRQHIARGFKPDLII
+680 IRQYIARGFKPDLII

-722 KLESMAKEFDV
+722 KLESMAKEFNV

-778 KTQGKLNVFLGKF
+778 KTQGKINIFLGKF

-803 VYFNNGTCK
+803 VYLNNGTCK
-812 FDMSDV
+812 FDMSET
-818 DDGNELPFE
+818 DDGTDLPFE
-827 ERQTNRLNEI
+827 ERQSNRLNEI

>member
-9 TLGYLGA
+9 TLGYLGP

-32 FISIQEIVDQNM
+32 FTSIQEIVDQNM

-83 AIALEQLLAYIE
+83 AIALEQLLAHIE

-166 IETDLKEDYR
+166 IESDLKEDYR

-190 YGGLGKGE
+190 YGGLAKGE

-207 TGKAQPLTSRVLTP
+207 IGKS
-221 NGYKLMGNMRI
+221 
-232 GDYVIGGDG
+232 
-241 LPHKVIGVYP
+241 
-251 QGIRPV
+251 
-257 YKVEFSNGTS
+257 
-267 CECDIDHLW
+267 
-276 NVNSYYQRRTKKY
+276 
-289 VKISERNKTNGK
+289 
-301 KKIAVPDNTFRTLSL
+301 
-316 RQIIDRGIIKHFDGI
+316 
-331 MHDRYVFKVPT
+331 
-342 IMPVEFK
+342 
-349 SQEVEIDPYLVG
+349 
-361 YYIGDGCYQRQT
+361 
-373 ITVGV
+373 
-378 QDKEALYEQL
+378 
-388 SPILEN
+388 
-394 DLHPYFY
+394 
-401 QDKNCWSF
+401 
-409 NIVGDTRKKCVS
+409 
-421 MLGIGTSETKEIPE
+421 
-435 IYLWNNKDIRIAVL
+435 
-449 QGLMDSDG
+449 
-457 TVDKR
+457 
-462 GHSEFSTKSR
+462 
-472 KLAEQVQFIVRS
+472 
-484 LGGYASIKEKNT
+484 
-496 NYFSKKLNE
+496 
-505 RVDCGLSYRVSITLC
+505 
-520 DSSIKLFRL
+520 
-529 ERKQNRLKYR
+529 
-539 TKYNEQIYITNVE
+539 
-552 FVRNDYTQCILVDSD
+552 
-567 EHLYVTEDF
+567 
-576 IVTHNT
+576 

-597 EANNYKGYK
+597 EANNFNGYK
-606 VLHFFFEDDEVN
+606 VLHFFFEDEEVN
-618 VRRKYYGFVTD
+618 IRRKYYGFVTD

-638 DVRPIAIE
+638 DIRPIAIE

-655 KMLRENIIGERLS
+655 RMLRDNIIGERLS

-680 IRQHIARGFKPDLII
+680 IRQYIARGFKPDLII

-722 KLESMAKEFDV
+722 KLESMAKEFNV

-778 KTQGKLNVFLGKF
+778 KTQGKINIFLGKF

-803 VYFNNGTCK
+803 VYLNNGTCK
-812 FDMSDV
+812 FDMSET
-818 DDGNELPFE
+818 DDGTDLPFE
-827 ERQTNRLNEI
+827 ERQSNRLNEI

>member
-9 TLGYLGA
+9 TLGCLGP

-32 FISIQEIVDQNM
+32 FTSIQEIVDQNM

-83 AIALEQLLAYIE
+83 AIALEQLLAHIE

-166 IETDLKEDYR
+166 IESDLKEDYR

-190 YGGLGKGE
+190 YGGLAKGE

-207 TGKAQPLTSRVLTP
+207 IGKS
-221 NGYKLMGNMRI
+221 
-232 GDYVIGGDG
+232 
-241 LPHKVIGVYP
+241 
-251 QGIRPV
+251 
-257 YKVEFSNGTS
+257 
-267 CECDIDHLW
+267 
-276 NVNSYYQRRTKKY
+276 
-289 VKISERNKTNGK
+289 
-301 KKIAVPDNTFRTLSL
+301 
-316 RQIIDRGIIKHFDGI
+316 
-331 MHDRYVFKVPT
+331 
-342 IMPVEFK
+342 
-349 SQEVEIDPYLVG
+349 
-361 YYIGDGCYQRQT
+361 
-373 ITVGV
+373 
-378 QDKEALYEQL
+378 
-388 SPILEN
+388 
-394 DLHPYFY
+394 
-401 QDKNCWSF
+401 
-409 NIVGDTRKKCVS
+409 
-421 MLGIGTSETKEIPE
+421 
-435 IYLWNNKDIRIAVL
+435 
-449 QGLMDSDG
+449 
-457 TVDKR
+457 
-462 GHSEFSTKSR
+462 
-472 KLAEQVQFIVRS
+472 
-484 LGGYASIKEKNT
+484 
-496 NYFSKKLNE
+496 
-505 RVDCGLSYRVSITLC
+505 
-520 DSSIKLFRL
+520 
-529 ERKQNRLKYR
+529 
-539 TKYNEQIYITNVE
+539 
-552 FVRNDYTQCILVDSD
+552 
-567 EHLYVTEDF
+567 
-576 IVTHNT
+576 

-597 EANNYKGYK
+597 EANNFNGYK
-606 VLHFFFEDDEVN
+606 VLHFFFEDEEVN
-618 VRRKYYGFVTD
+618 IRRKYYGFVTD

-638 DVRPIAIE
+638 DIRPIAIE

-655 KMLRENIIGERLS
+655 RMLRDNIIGERLS

-680 IRQHIARGFKPDLII
+680 IRQYIARGFKPDLII

-722 KLESMAKEFDV
+722 KLESMAKEFNV

-778 KTQGKLNVFLGKF
+778 KTQGKINIFLGKF

-803 VYFNNGTCK
+803 VYLNNGTCK
-812 FDMSDV
+812 FDMSET
-818 DDGNELPFE
+818 DDGTDLPFE
-827 ERQTNRLNEI
+827 ERQSNRLNEI

>member
-9 TLGYLGA
+9 TLGYLGP

-32 FISIQEIVDQNM
+32 FTSIQEIVDQNM

-63 NETVTTY
+63 NQTVTTY

-83 AIALEQLLAYIE
+83 AIALEQLLAHIE

-166 IETDLKEDYR
+166 IESDLKEDYR

-190 YGGLGKGE
+190 YGGLAKGE

-207 TGKAQPLTSRVLTP
+207 IGKS
-221 NGYKLMGNMRI
+221 
-232 GDYVIGGDG
+232 
-241 LPHKVIGVYP
+241 
-251 QGIRPV
+251 
-257 YKVEFSNGTS
+257 
-267 CECDIDHLW
+267 
-276 NVNSYYQRRTKKY
+276 
-289 VKISERNKTNGK
+289 
-301 KKIAVPDNTFRTLSL
+301 
-316 RQIIDRGIIKHFDGI
+316 
-331 MHDRYVFKVPT
+331 
-342 IMPVEFK
+342 
-349 SQEVEIDPYLVG
+349 
-361 YYIGDGCYQRQT
+361 
-373 ITVGV
+373 
-378 QDKEALYEQL
+378 
-388 SPILEN
+388 
-394 DLHPYFY
+394 
-401 QDKNCWSF
+401 
-409 NIVGDTRKKCVS
+409 
-421 MLGIGTSETKEIPE
+421 
-435 IYLWNNKDIRIAVL
+435 
-449 QGLMDSDG
+449 
-457 TVDKR
+457 
-462 GHSEFSTKSR
+462 
-472 KLAEQVQFIVRS
+472 
-484 LGGYASIKEKNT
+484 
-496 NYFSKKLNE
+496 
-505 RVDCGLSYRVSITLC
+505 
-520 DSSIKLFRL
+520 
-529 ERKQNRLKYR
+529 
-539 TKYNEQIYITNVE
+539 
-552 FVRNDYTQCILVDSD
+552 
-567 EHLYVTEDF
+567 
-576 IVTHNT
+576 

-597 EANNYKGYK
+597 EANNFNGYK
-606 VLHFFFEDDEVN
+606 VLHFFFEDEEVN
-618 VRRKYYGFVTD
+618 IRRKYYGFVTD

-638 DVRPIAIE
+638 DIRPIAIE

-655 KMLRENIIGERLS
+655 RMLRDNIIGERLS

-680 IRQHIARGFKPDLII
+680 IRQYIARGFKPDLII

-722 KLESMAKEFDV
+722 KLESMAKEFNV

-778 KTQGKLNVFLGKF
+778 KTQGKINIFLGKF

-803 VYFNNGTCK
+803 VYLNNGTCK
-812 FDMSDV
+812 FDMSET
-818 DDGNELPFE
+818 DDGTDLPFE
-827 ERQTNRLNEI
+827 ERQSNRLNEI

>member
-1 MSRNVDRS
+1 MGRNVDRS

-32 FISIQEIVDQNM
+32 FMSIQEIVDQNM

-83 AIALEQLLAYIE
+83 AIALEQLLAHIE

-166 IETDLKEDYR
+166 IESDLKEDYR

-207 TGKAQPLTSRVLTP
+207 IGKS
-221 NGYKLMGNMRI
+221 
-232 GDYVIGGDG
+232 
-241 LPHKVIGVYP
+241 
-251 QGIRPV
+251 
-257 YKVEFSNGTS
+257 
-267 CECDIDHLW
+267 
-276 NVNSYYQRRTKKY
+276 
-289 VKISERNKTNGK
+289 
-301 KKIAVPDNTFRTLSL
+301 
-316 RQIIDRGIIKHFDGI
+316 
-331 MHDRYVFKVPT
+331 
-342 IMPVEFK
+342 
-349 SQEVEIDPYLVG
+349 
-361 YYIGDGCYQRQT
+361 
-373 ITVGV
+373 
-378 QDKEALYEQL
+378 
-388 SPILEN
+388 
-394 DLHPYFY
+394 
-401 QDKNCWSF
+401 
-409 NIVGDTRKKCVS
+409 
-421 MLGIGTSETKEIPE
+421 
-435 IYLWNNKDIRIAVL
+435 
-449 QGLMDSDG
+449 
-457 TVDKR
+457 
-462 GHSEFSTKSR
+462 
-472 KLAEQVQFIVRS
+472 
-484 LGGYASIKEKNT
+484 
-496 NYFSKKLNE
+496 
-505 RVDCGLSYRVSITLC
+505 
-520 DSSIKLFRL
+520 
-529 ERKQNRLKYR
+529 
-539 TKYNEQIYITNVE
+539 
-552 FVRNDYTQCILVDSD
+552 
-567 EHLYVTEDF
+567 
-576 IVTHNT
+576 

-592 AITKT
+592 ATTKA
-597 EANNYKGYK
+597 EANNFNGYK
-606 VLHFFFEDDEVN
+606 VLHFFFEDEEVN
-618 VRRKYYGFVTD
+618 IRRKYYGFVTD

-646 RLNADTDVR
+646 RLNADTDIR
-655 KMLRENIIGERLS
+655 KMLRDNIIGERLS
-668 TGEIRASEIKNK
+668 TGEVRASEIKNK
-680 IRQHIARGFKPDLII
+680 IRQYIARGFKPDLII
-695 IDYFECIKFEKS
+695 IDYFECIKYEKS
-707 DIGDSEWSKEGITMR
+707 DVGDSEWSKEGVTMR
-722 KLESMAKEFDV
+722 KLEAMAKEFDV

-768 VITFGQTDEM
+768 VITMGQTDEM
-778 KTQGKLNVFLGKF
+778 KTQGKINMFLGKF

-803 VYFNNGTCK
+803 VYLNNGTCK
-812 FDMSDV
+812 FDMSET
-818 DDGNELPFE
+818 DDGAELPFE

>member
-32 FISIQEIVDQNM
+32 FTSIQEIVDQNM

-83 AIALEQLLAYIE
+83 AIALEQLLAHLE

-207 TGKAQPLTSRVLTP
+207 TGK
-221 NGYKLMGNMRI
+221 
-232 GDYVIGGDG
+232 
-241 LPHKVIGVYP
+241 
-251 QGIRPV
+251 
-257 YKVEFSNGTS
+257 
-267 CECDIDHLW
+267 
-276 NVNSYYQRRTKKY
+276 
-289 VKISERNKTNGK
+289 
-301 KKIAVPDNTFRTLSL
+301 
-316 RQIIDRGIIKHFDGI
+316 
-331 MHDRYVFKVPT
+331 
-342 IMPVEFK
+342 
-349 SQEVEIDPYLVG
+349 
-361 YYIGDGCYQRQT
+361 
-373 ITVGV
+373 
-378 QDKEALYEQL
+378 
-388 SPILEN
+388 
-394 DLHPYFY
+394 
-401 QDKNCWSF
+401 
-409 NIVGDTRKKCVS
+409 
-421 MLGIGTSETKEIPE
+421 
-435 IYLWNNKDIRIAVL
+435 
-449 QGLMDSDG
+449 
-457 TVDKR
+457 
-462 GHSEFSTKSR
+462 
-472 KLAEQVQFIVRS
+472 
-484 LGGYASIKEKNT
+484 
-496 NYFSKKLNE
+496 
-505 RVDCGLSYRVSITLC
+505 
-520 DSSIKLFRL
+520 
-529 ERKQNRLKYR
+529 
-539 TKYNEQIYITNVE
+539 
-552 FVRNDYTQCILVDSD
+552 
-567 EHLYVTEDF
+567 
-576 IVTHNT
+576 T

-597 EANNYKGYK
+597 EANNYNGYK

-707 DIGDSEWSKEGITMR
+707 DVGDSEWSKEGITMR

-812 FDMSDV
+812 FDMSDA